1 MRRYM
6 VTVRTIE
13 GTKVE
18 SFTDYRDAVEYANKM
33 KRKVDGVITVKD
45 NMTNKVYP
53 IG

>member
-33 KRKVDGVITVKD
+33 KRKADGVITIKD